1 MKPREP
7 NPYRDMDLPEGEDH
21 PLDVVVRAQIPH
33 ALDDNIRIATKKL
46 MQALGKDRQFWIDL
60 EALLNEH
67 RLQREEILY
76 NIGFEHGSIAGTT
89 KTLSRLRQEPP
100 DTEYHLLAGEL
111 RKKIV
116 LSRIPL
122 HMRIIALLETAWS
135 LSFELGKA
143 G

>member
-1 MKPREP
+1 M
-7 NPYRDMDLPEGEDH
+7 
-21 PLDVVVRAQIPH
+21 
-33 ALDDNIRIATKKL
+33 
-46 MQALGKDRQFWIDL
+46 
-60 EALLNEH
+60 LLSER
-67 RLQREEILY
+67 RLLREEIVN

-111 RKKIV
+111 RKKIA

-122 HMRIIALLETAWS
+122 HMHIPALLETAWS
-135 LSFELGKA
+135 LSFDLGKA